1 MRCSRWWLS
10 ASVTVALA
18 STLVAAEQSHYVN
31 GVEGIKAPSLPPSG
45 VYGRLYTAYYTA
57 DTLRDAHGD
66 KAPVG
71 FDATVL
77 AVVPR
82 LIWMTPYR
90 ILGADYGMD
99 VLAPYLRKDIAI
111 DALGLDTDS
120 SGFGDICVE
129 PLLLSWHLPRADFCA
144 AAGAYLNTGSF
155 DAADPSSPGDGYD
168 SLLFTL
174 GSTVYLDPAK
184 GWAASVLA
192 RYEINDEKDDVEI
205 TPGDAF
211 HFEWGLSK
219 SLNPLID
226 VGVVG
231 YCQWQVT
238 DDSGDAVPA
247 TDGGHH
253 DRAFAAG
260 PEVQCVIPQ
269 IKTVASLR
277 YEQEFEVRD
286 RPEGQIAVLTLTKI
300 F

>member
-1 MRCSRWWLS
+1 MRYPGWMLS
-10 ASVTVALA
+10 AALA
-18 STLVAAEQSHYVN
+18 LVVATGSFAAEQSHYVN
-31 GVEGIKAPSLPPSG
+31 GVEGIKAPSLPPPG

-57 DTLRDAHGD
+57 DTLRDADGE
-66 KAPVG
+66 KLPVG

-82 LIWMTPYR
+82 LIWITPLK

-99 VLAPYLRKDIAI
+99 ILAPYLTKDIEI
-111 DALGLDTDS
+111 DAKKLDTDS

-129 PLLLSWHLPRADFCA
+129 PLLLSWRLPRADVCA
-144 AAGAYLNTGSF
+144 AAGAYLKTGSF
-155 DAADPSSPGDGYD
+155 DATDPSSPGDGYN

-174 GSTVYLDPAK
+174 GSTLYLDPAK
-184 GWAASVLA
+184 SWAASVLA
-192 RYEINDEKDDVEI
+192 RYEINGEKEHVEI

-211 HFEWGLSK
+211 HFEWGVSK
-219 SLNPLID
+219 NLDRLFD

-231 YCQWQVT
+231 YCQWQTT
-238 DDSGDAVPA
+238 DDSGSGVSAEDR
-247 TDGGHH
+247 GHH
-253 DRAFAAG
+253 DRAFAVG

-269 IKTVASLR
+269 LKTIASLR

-286 RPEGQIAVLTLTKI
+286 RPEGRIGVLTLTKI